1 MWRGKSPP
9 MVARYGSGVAAVA
22 AATLARWW
30 LHPMFG
36 SHRPFVT
43 YFIALPLIAWYGG
56 LGPTLLTLLLGGL
69 AAEVFFMEP
78 ASAFAMHDALDV
90 RGAGLYA
97 VLGLAIALVTAGLRR
112 TVEALRRSRAGS
124 RAVVEGAFDCIIMM
138 DHEGR
143 ITAFNPAA
151 ERTFGYPRAAVI
163 GRQMAEVII
172 PPPLR
177 ERHQRAMAHYLATGE
192 GPILGR
198 RLELTALRA
207 DGSEFPIELTINVMR
222 LADQTPIFTGY
233 LRDITERKRAEEERV
248 RLLAAEQAARRGAEA
263 SERRLAF
270 LAEASA
276 VLASSLEWQ
285 ATLEQVA
292 RLAVP
297 VLADYCVINVVEDA
311 TRMRRVATAH
321 ADPSK
326 QPLVERLR
334 SFHPTPPR

>member
-1 MWRGKSPP
+1 MRRGVWRGKLAP

-43 YFIALPLIAWYGG
+43 YLIALPLIAWYAG

-90 RGAGLYA
+90 RGRGLYA
-97 VLGLAIALVTAGLRR
+97 VLGLAIALVAAALRR

-124 RAVVEGAFDCIIMM
+124 RAVVEGAFDCIITM

-163 GRQMAEVII
+163 GRRMAEVII

-177 ERHQRAMAHYLATGE
+177 ERHHRAIAHYLATGE
-192 GPILGR
+192 VPILGR

-222 LADQTPIFTGY
+222 LADETPIFTGY
-233 LRDITERKRAEEERV
+233 LRDITERKQAEEERV
-248 RLLAAEQAARRGAEA
+248 RLLAAEQTARRGAEA
-263 SERRLAF
+263 AERRPAF
-270 LAEASA
+270 LAEANA
-276 VLASSLEWQ
+276 VLTSPLASQ
-285 ATLEQVA
+285 ATPQPVA
-292 RLAVP
+292 GPAVAGAA
-297 VLADYCVINVVEDA
+297 ADDA
-311 TRMRRVATAH
+311 M
-321 ADPSK
+321 
-326 QPLVERLR
+326 Q
-334 SFHPTPPR
+334 FHRARA

>member
-1 MWRGKSPP
+1 MRRGGWRGELAPS
-9 MVARYGSGVAAVA
+9 VARYGSGVAAVA

-43 YFIALPLIAWYGG
+43 YFIALPLIAWYAG

-78 ASAFAMHDALDV
+78 GSVFAMHDALDV
-90 RGAGLYA
+90 RGPGLYA
-97 VLGLAIALVTAGLRR
+97 VLGLAIALVTAALRR

-124 RAVVEGAFDCIIMM
+124 RAAVEGAFDCIITM

-163 GRQMAEVII
+163 GRRMAEVII

-177 ERHQRAMAHYLATGE
+177 ERHHRVMAHYLAMGE

-222 LADQTPIFTGY
+222 LARRRSSLDTSGTSRSGS
-233 LRDITERKRAEEERV
+233 RRKRNGSGCSR
-248 RLLAAEQAARRGAEA
+248 RNRPRGAD
-263 SERRLAF
+263 RRRR
-270 LAEASA
+270 SA
-276 VLASSLEWQ
+276 GWPFSQKPAPSS
-285 ATLEQVA
+285 
-292 RLAVP
+292 
-297 VLADYCVINVVEDA
+297 
-311 TRMRRVATAH
+311 RRPSSTSPRWNRWRDWPCPFWPTTA
-321 ADPSK
+321 
-326 QPLVERLR
+326 
-334 SFHPTPPR
+334 